1 MKRLLSLF
9 FAVMFLLGTFAQ
21 KKEISQA
28 RSNIKKRT
36 NLEQAETS
44 MRELLKDTA
53 NQGNVKIYVT
63 LADAVRAQYEA
74 ENEKLYIDWRSEQFS
89 QSMQDEFETLKE
101 AKG

>member
-74 ENEKLYIDWRSEQFS
+74 
-89 QSMQDEFETLKE
+89 
-101 AKG
+101 